1 MIRITTCL
9 MCQKEH
15 EVDVDAETTRC
26 PNCGHFYHLDDGD
39 DSEWCDDKPD
49 PDFGGAF
56 DGHTVTSDADPGL

>member
-1 MIRITTCL
+1 MTRITTCL

-26 PNCGHFYHLDDGD
+26 PKCGHFYYLDGD
-39 DSEWCDDKPD
+39 DWCADDPD

-56 DGHTVTSDADPGL
+56 DGRTVTSDADPGL